1 MKSREE
7 NKFTEWVQRYHDSLF
22 QFVLKRVND
31 ETEAQDLLQEI
42 YTKAF
47 NHFDSFNPRY
57 AFSTW
62 IFTIAENT
70 CIDHFRRKKR
80 QQKKQEKWA
89 LAHPAEEKE
98 DAHKRLLLPN
108 AAELAASLPEK
119 YRAVFVLRYTE
130 GMKYKDIAQKTGI
143 PMGTVKTYL
152 FRAKAALSTSHQKRN
167 REDA

>member
-1 MKSREE
+1 MEGRNEDR
-7 NKFTEWVQRYHDSLF
+7 FTELVRRHQASLF

-31 ETEAQDLLQEI
+31 ETEAEDLLQEI

-47 NHFDSFNPRY
+47 HHFDSFNPRY

-70 CIDHFRRKKR
+70 CIDHFRRRK
-80 QQKKQEKWA
+80 QQKKKQEGWA
-89 LAHPAEEKE
+89 RTRPPEDKE
-98 DAHKRLLLPN
+98 DTHGRVFLPN
-108 AAELAASLPEK
+108 AEELAATLPEK
-119 YRAVFVLRYTE
+119 YKTVFILRYTE
-130 GMKYKDIAQKTGI
+130 GMKYKDIAEKTGL

-152 FRAKAALSTSHQKRN
+152 FRAKAALSTSHKKRK